1 MKTQLVITD
10 LTRMQRGKVC
20 IAGYDRSR
28 ACIRPV
34 LPPPG
39 IAESD
44 LYQDGKPIIY
54 PFALV
59 ELDLLQP
66 LPEPP
71 HTEDILYTPQGVSF
85 IREVVSREQV
95 LSWSLFDRVCDI
107 FEQPIQGGLGFYVL
121 DCQGPRSLGTIQPRS
136 IEKVLY
142 APGEQGAWDYRL
154 IFTDA
159 DDVAYRLKITDLSW
173 HYYCDSRRDETHDP
187 QKIAT
192 DLTKILQTRTVY
204 LRIGLSR
211 GWSKFPERCY
221 LQVNAIYTFPDYLD
235 GRTFADFTPQRISD
249 QHGQFF
255 IEETP

>member
-10 LTRMQRGKVC
+10 LTRMQRGRVC

-28 ACIRPV
+28 TCIRPV

-44 LYQDGKPIIY
+44 LYLNGKAIIY

-59 ELDLLQP
+59 ELELLQP

-71 HTEDILYTPQGVSF
+71 HTEDVLYEPNGVSF
-85 IREVVSREQV
+85 IRQVVGREQV
-95 LSWSLFDRVCDI
+95 LAWSLFDRVSDI
-107 FEQPIQGGLGFYVL
+107 FEQPIHSDIGFNVM

-136 IEKVLY
+136 IEQVRY
-142 APGEQGAWDYRL
+142 APGERGAWDYRL
-154 IFTDA
+154 SFTDA
-159 DDVAYRLKITDLSW
+159 EDITYRLKITDLTW
-173 HYYCDSRRDETHDP
+173 HYFCDSLRDENHDP
-187 QKIAT
+187 QQISAE
-192 DLTKILQTRTVY
+192 LSNRLHSRTVY

-211 GWSKFPERCY
+211 GWKQFPDRCF
-221 LQVNAIYTFPDYLD
+221 LQINAIYTFPDYLD
-235 GRTFADFTPQRISD
+235 GRNFADFAQQRISD
-249 QHGQFF
+249 EHGQYF